1 MPLDSETLARL
12 EQAILQ
18 NPGYRLAENDPDL
31 LTRDELRSVR
41 LQLEFLKPE
50 LIMHEHRIR
59 STVVVFGS
67 ARILSPHQAR
77 TGLNRLLEER
87 KQVEPGPQTALLDR
101 KIHKAER
108 QLHYSRFY
116 DEARRFA
123 ELVSCQFQQN
133 SVRDYVVITGG
144 GPGIMMAANQ
154 GAFDVGCESIGLNIT
169 LPHEQVPNPYMTPEL
184 AFRFHYFAL
193 RKMHFMHRA
202 RALIAFPGGFGT
214 LDELLEA
221 LTLVQTGKVEP
232 IPIIL
237 FGQAFWEKTL
247 NLPFLVEE
255 GMIDARDAQLITYVE
270 KAEQA
275 VDILKAFYGSDF
287 TVCPCPAPAE

>member
-1 MPLDSETLARL
+1 MALDEKTLADL
-12 EQAILQ
+12 QDAILQ

-50 LIMHEHRIR
+50 LIMQEHRIR

-67 ARILSPHQAR
+67 ARILPEHQVR
-77 TGLNRLLEER
+77 QRLNQLLEQR
-87 KQVEPGPQTALLDR
+87 KLAESDNTTQLDR
-101 KIHKAER
+101 SIAKAER
-108 QLHYSRFY
+108 QLHYAHFY
-116 DEARRFA
+116 NEARRFA

-133 SVRDYVVITGG
+133 SVRDYVVVTGG

-169 LPHEQVPNPYMTPEL
+169 LPHEQAPNPYMTPEL

-193 RKMHFMHRA
+193 RKMHFMLRA
-202 RALIAFPGGFGT
+202 RALVAFPGGFGT
-214 LDELLEA
+214 LDELAEA
-221 LTLVQTGKVEP
+221 LTLVQTGKVQP

-237 FGQAFWEKTL
+237 FGQSFWEKVL
-247 NLPFLVEE
+247 NIPFLVEE
-255 GMIDARDAQLITYVE
+255 GMIDPEDARLITYVE

-275 VDILKAFYGSDF
+275 VDILKAFYGGDFSD
-287 TVCPCPAPAE
+287 CPRSGS

>member
-1 MPLDSETLARL
+1 MALDENVLGRL
-12 EQAILQ
+12 QQAIMQ
-18 NPGYRLAENDPDL
+18 SPGYRLAENDPEL

-50 LIMHEHRIR
+50 LIMQEHRIR

-67 ARILSPHQAR
+67 ARILPGQQAR
-77 TGLNRLLEER
+77 AQLKQLLELR
-87 KQVEPGPQTALLDR
+87 KQAAPAQTAELDR
-101 KIHKAER
+101 KIAKAER
-108 QLHYSRFY
+108 QLHYAHFY
-116 DEARRFA
+116 EEARRFA
-123 ELVSCQFQQN
+123 ELISCQFQQN

-169 LPHEQVPNPYMTPEL
+169 LPHEQAPNPFMTPEL

-202 RALIAFPGGFGT
+202 KALLAFPGGFGT
-214 LDELLEA
+214 LDEVLEA
-221 LTLVQTGKVEP
+221 LTLVQTSKVGP

-237 FGQAFWEKTL
+237 FGQSFWEKVL

-255 GMIDARDAQLITYVE
+255 GMIDAEDARLVTYVE

-287 TVCPCPAPAE
+287 SECPRSVG